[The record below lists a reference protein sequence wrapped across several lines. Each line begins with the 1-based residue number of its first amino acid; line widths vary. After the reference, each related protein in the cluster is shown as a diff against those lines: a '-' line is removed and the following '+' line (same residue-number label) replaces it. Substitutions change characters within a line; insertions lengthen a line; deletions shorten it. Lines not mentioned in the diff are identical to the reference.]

1 MARVRYA
8 VLFGQTAPKFQVL
21 CEQNKIPF
29 VIVDNL
35 HDAVQ
40 KSYLYAKEHNIELVL
55 FSPGA
60 ASFDMFK
67 NVYDR
72 VGQFVHEVS
81 LLA

>member
-1 MARVRYA
+1 
-8 VLFGQTAPKFQVL
+8 LFGQTAPKFQAI
-21 CEQNKIPF
+21 CEENQIPF
-29 VIVDNL
+29 VVVSTL
-35 HDAVQ
+35 HEAVQ
-40 KSYLYAKEHNIELVL
+40 ESYRYAKDHHIELVL

-81 LLA
+81 LLK

>member
-1 MARVRYA
+1 
-8 VLFGQTAPKFQVL
+8 LFGQTASKFQLL
-21 CEQNKIPF
+21 CEANNIPF
-29 VIVDNL
+29 IVVDNL

-40 KSYLYAKEHNIELVL
+40 KSYHYAKEHHIELIL

-81 LLA
+81 LLS